1 MKIWKILSPKVLTEE
16 ERPDN
21 ITTDTQ
27 AKVKVTRVLLTDEE
41 LRSFNGSAKLKY
53 PVIPGRFAVGIV
65 GETGTGCVSVEK
77 NTRVYIHDVTP
88 CGKCAQCAA
97 GDTDSCADIQV
108 AGSNRNGYL
117 RDFVVAEESEL
128 SPLPA
133 SVSDEEAL
141 FIGVVSVCENVIG
154 RLGVTKGM
162 HVAVIGA
169 GETGNILSQLLI
181 YHQAV
186 PILIDADDEKLAV
199 AAQCGIYYTLKADGS
214 LAENINRI
222 TGGRSVSGS
231 VYCSFCGLSPDL
243 PFEITAP
250 GGTVVYAGFT
260 FPEITA
266 QLKTALDKRLT
277 LTAVTNDYSNN
288 AAAINLLVNK
298 AVNFAPFRLQKR
310 PVADLAQIFAS
321 ETQKMEKGIRVNYS
335 ILNMI

>member
-41 LRSFNGSAKLKY
+41 LRAFGGSAKLKY

-65 GETGTGCVSVEK
+65 GETGTDCVSVEK

-88 CGKCAQCAA
+88 CGACPQCAS
-97 GDTDSCADIQV
+97 GNTDCCADIQV

-117 RDFVVAEESEL
+117 RDFVVAEETAL
-128 SPLPA
+128 SPLPS

-169 GETGNILSQLLI
+169 SEMGNILSQLLI

-186 PILIDADDEKLAV
+186 PILIDADEEKLAV
-199 AAQCGIYYTLKADGS
+199 AAQCGIYYTLKADKS
-214 LAENINRI
+214 LNENINRI
-222 TGGRSVSGS
+222 TGGRSAAGS
-231 VYCSFCGLSPDL
+231 VCGFNAMRRHS
-243 PFEITAP
+243 A
-250 GGTVVYAGFT
+250 
-260 FPEITA
+260 
-266 QLKTALDKRLT
+266 
-277 LTAVTNDYSNN
+277 AVTISRQLSVSQPTPVCFRN
-288 AAAINLLVNK
+288 AAA
-298 AVNFAPFRLQKR
+298 
-310 PVADLAQIFAS
+310 AS
-321 ETQKMEKGIRVNYS
+321 
-335 ILNMI
+335 